1 MGSNIVIICDG
12 SFPRTE
18 YPRYLI
24 RTADFIICCDGA
36 LKKFIR
42 NSKAIFGTERLPDRV
57 IGDMDSL
64 PESLRKKYSD
74 IIVKIDEQEH
84 NDQTKAFRWAMENIE
99 GIESITILGATGQRE
114 DHTIGNISLLM
125 EYARMYDLEGAGIQV
140 QMITDHATVVAVTDT
155 VEMDCGEGRQIS
167 IFSPDNTLKIKSEA
181 EAAANKEIAASLTP
195 SLIEKIKYE
204 QWNGVMPSVQG
215 ADGIIFDVN

>member
-84 NDQTKAFRWAMENIE
+84 NDQTKAFRWAMENLE
-99 GIESITILGATGQRE
+99 GMESITILGATGQRE

-125 EYARMYDLEGAGIQV
+125 EYARMYDLAGAGIQV

-167 IFSPDNTLKIKSEA
+167 IFSPDNTLKIKSEGLRWKTDDVVFDNWWKA
-181 EAAANKEIAASLTP
+181 TLNRAVQDNIRLEFSHRSIA
-195 SLIEKIKYE
+195 LIMM
-204 QWNGVMPSVQG
+204 N
-215 ADGIIFDVN
+215 

>member
-64 PESLRKKYSD
+64 PESLRKKHAD

-167 IFSPDNTLKIKSEA
+167 IFSPDNTLKIKSEGLRWKTDDVVFDNWWKA
-181 EAAANKEIAASLTP
+181 TLNRAVQDNIRLEFSHRSIA
-195 SLIEKIKYE
+195 LIMM
-204 QWNGVMPSVQG
+204 N
-215 ADGIIFDVN
+215 